1 MNKTHKIKIAISAF
15 IILLPA
21 IFSILGVSVFENE
34 ITAVLKTNSWQSAA
48 YMFMAMPF
56 ILFAI
61 YLIAITI
68 TVKENKNRQSE
79 KIMNL
84 IFFILPTISI
94 FAFVFTVCIIL
105 GMDNSIT
112 IIMGCFLG
120 ACLALIG
127 NYLPKCTRN
136 KFIGI
141 RLKWTLLNEE
151 NWAATHRFSGK
162 LWFACGIFMI
172 IISFLPEKLFLPLV
186 VASTFLMV
194 FVSSLYSYLYYKKQ
208 KSTGEWKTD
217 ETALKF
223 NKKANIVIVPI
234 VLIIISFCIFILFT
248 GEIKISTDNSIISVE
263 ASYWSDAEFSI
274 SDIEKIE
281 LRESVDGSR
290 VSGVGSPTLLVGFFK
305 NDEFRSYQRYTY
317 TKTKECIVLNVRG
330 EIFVINLESKEAT
343 EKLYSEINSLMTAF
357 Q

>member
-1 MNKTHKIKIAISAF
+1 MNKTQKIKIAISSF

-21 IFSILGVSVFENE
+21 LFSILGVSVFENE
-34 ITAVLKTNSWQSAA
+34 ITSALKTNSWQSMA

-61 YLIAITI
+61 YIIAIII

-79 KIMNL
+79 KIMNI

-94 FAFVFTVCIIL
+94 FTFGFTLCIIL

-112 IIMGCFLG
+112 LIMGCFIG

-151 NWAATHRFSGK
+151 NWAATHRFSGR
-162 LWFACGIFMI
+162 LWFACGIFI
-172 IISFLPEKLFLPLV
+172 IITSFLPEKLFLLLV
-186 VASTFLMV
+186 VASIFLMV
-194 FVSSLYSYLYYKKQ
+194 FASALYSYLYYKKQ
-208 KSTGEWKTD
+208 KSDGEWKVD
-217 ETALKF
+217 DTALKF
-223 NKKANIVIVPI
+223 NKKTSIVIVPI
-234 VLIIISFCIFILFT
+234 VLIITSFCIFILFT
-248 GEIKISTDNSIISVE
+248 GEIKISTDNSVISIE
-263 ASYWSDAEFSI
+263 ASYWSDEWISI
-274 SDIEKIE
+274 PDIEKIE

-317 TKTKECIVLNVRG
+317 TKTKECIVLTVKG
-330 EIFVINLESKEAT
+330 EIYVINLESKEET
-343 EKLYSEINSLMTAF
+343 EKLYGEINSLMTAI